1 MAVSL
6 LTGVVQSDPEIFKYV
21 RENNFDKLC
30 EYLRNAPSLA
40 VNELDSYG
48 YTPLQ
53 VACSNKEGDERIIA
67 RLLEVPGGA
76 FFFFFFFFLSLNYME
91 S

>member
-1 MAVSL
+1 MD
-6 LTGVVQSDPEIFKYV
+6 SDIFKYI

-30 EYLRNAPSLA
+30 EYLRTSSASI
-40 VNELDSYG
+40 NELDSYG

-67 RLLEVPGGA
+67 RLLEVPGGMNSGG
-76 FFFFFFFFLSLNYME
+76 F
-91 S
+91 